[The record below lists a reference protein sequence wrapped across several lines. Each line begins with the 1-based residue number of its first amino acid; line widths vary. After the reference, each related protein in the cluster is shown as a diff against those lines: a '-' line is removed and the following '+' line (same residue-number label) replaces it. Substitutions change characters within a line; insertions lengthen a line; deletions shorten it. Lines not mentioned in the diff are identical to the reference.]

1 MPVPLDEYPIHQTPL
16 SMRFVETSD
25 RNFYDRWY
33 FNGHDR
39 TGEIFLITGAGIY
52 PQAGVKDAYAVVRRG
67 PAQHVVRCS
76 DALDD
81 ERLDFAVGPYQVKVV
96 EPLREI
102 RLICDTDSAGLGFDL
117 TWRGSFPTVDE
128 ERHILRTGIR
138 PIVDASRFAQLGT
151 WEGELRIAG
160 ETVEVSPDTWVGSRD
175 RSWGIRPIGDPEPAG
190 RPADNAAEFGFYWL
204 YVPVRFEDYAIM
216 VIVQEDGA
224 GYRTLNDAVRIR
236 PDGTVEQL
244 GWPRVDITYR
254 SGSRIPEHARIELTE
269 PDGKPLLL
277 EVDALLGVPL
287 HVGCGYG
294 GDPDWT
300 HGQWR
305 GRDWVEGATYD
316 FTDPAVD
323 ARSPWGVIDH
333 VGRAT
338 CNGDIGWGL
347 FEHGTIGRHLP
358 SGFADIGAVA
368 P

>member
-1 MPVPLDEYPIHQTPL
+1 MPVPLDEHPIHQTPL
-16 SMRFVETSD
+16 SMRYVETSD

-33 FNGHDR
+33 FNAHDR

-52 PQAGVKDAYAVVRRG
+52 PQVGVKDAYAVVRRG
-67 PAQHVVRCS
+67 TSQHVIRCS

-81 ERLDFAVGPYQVKVV
+81 ERLDFAVGPYRVEVV
-96 EPLREI
+96 EPLQQI
-102 RLICDTDSAGLGFDL
+102 RLVCDADDAGIGFDL
-117 TWRGSFPTVDE
+117 TWRGSYRPVDE
-128 ERHILRTGIR
+128 EHHIMRSGIR
-138 PIVDASRFAQLGT
+138 PIIDASRFAQLGI
-151 WEGELRIAG
+151 WEGELRVAG
-160 ETVEVSPDTWVGSRD
+160 ETIAVSPDTWVGSRD

-190 RPADNAAEFGFYWL
+190 RPADDADKFGFYWL
-204 YVPVRFEDYAIM
+204 YVPMRFEDYALVI
-216 VIVQEDGA
+216 IVQEDSEGH
-224 GYRTLNDAVRIR
+224 RTLNDAVRIL
-236 PDGTVEQL
+236 PDGRVEQL
-244 GWPRVDITYR
+244 GWPRLDISYR
-254 SGSRIPEHARIELTE
+254 SGTRIPEHARIELTE
-269 PDGKPLLL
+269 PDGKPLVL

-358 SGFADIGAVA
+358 SGFNDLGAVA

>member
-160 ETVEVSPDTWVGSRD
+160 ETVEVSPETWVGSRD

>member
-67 PAQHVVRCS
+67 TAQHVIRCS

-81 ERLDFAVGPYQVKVV
+81 ERLDFAVGPYRVEVV
-96 EPLREI
+96 EPLHEI
-102 RLICDTDSAGLGFDL
+102 RLVCDADSAGIGFDL
-117 TWRGSFPTVDE
+117 TWRGSFPTIDE

-138 PIVDASRFAQLGT
+138 PIVDASRFAQLGS
-151 WEGELRIAG
+151 WDGELRVDG
-160 ETVEVSPDTWVGSRD
+160 ETITVSPETWVGSRD
-175 RSWGIRPIGDPEPAG
+175 RSWGIRPIGDPEPPG
-190 RPADNAAEFGFYWL
+190 RPADSPDDFGFYWL

-224 GYRTLNDAVRIR
+224 GYRTLNDAVRIQR
-236 PDGTVEQL
+236 DGTVEQL
-244 GWPRVDITYR
+244 GWPRVDISYR
-254 SGSRIPEHARIELTE
+254 SGSRIPEHAKIELTE
-269 PDGKPLLL
+269 PDGNLLLL
-277 EVDALLGVPL
+277 EVDPLLGVPL

-338 CNGDIGWGL
+338 CNGDVGWGL

-358 SGFADIGAVA
+358 SGFANIGAVA